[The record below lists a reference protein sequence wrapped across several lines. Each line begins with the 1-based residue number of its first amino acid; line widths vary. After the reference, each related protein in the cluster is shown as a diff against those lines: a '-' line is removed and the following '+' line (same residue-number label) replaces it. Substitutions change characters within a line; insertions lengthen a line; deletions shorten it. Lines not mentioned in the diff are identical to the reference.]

1 MSNLASIRGTA
12 INRPLIVEIPGDYI
26 QAMIQALL
34 DLSAEGEI
42 RTAEDGRLSIFD
54 VIQCVGIKGNPR
66 DSWKRLTDKHP
77 DIMTIS
83 DNVKLPRSDGRGASH
98 LSPVADLAGCL
109 EIIWLL
115 PGETSKKMLRIGA
128 KIAASVVEQITRP
141 AVEAIEPVE
150 PPKLSRMQLLLQV
163 VSEMAEH
170 EQKLEELEEKTLEH
184 KQALELIREQQTLI
198 EGQQSL
204 IQSQQERVKLM
215 AEESQSNIT
224 DINAELG
231 RYSDPTGKF
240 YTILGYASLM
250 GVNIGFE
257 EAKSLGR
264 TAAAY
269 CRANGLT
276 KETIHDARFGT
287 VGNYPVEALTHAF
300 KLRGLIA

>member
-1 MSNLASIRGTA
+1 MSNLTSIGESV
-12 INRPLIVEIPGDYI
+12 INRPLTVEIPGEYV

-34 DLSAEGEI
+34 NLSAEGEI
-42 RTAEDGRLSIFD
+42 RIAEDGRLSVFD
-54 VIQCVGIKGNPR
+54 VIQAAGVKGNPR
-66 DSWKRLTDKHP
+66 DSWKRLTDSHP
-77 DIMTIS
+77 DVVGKL

-98 LSPVADLAGCL
+98 LSPVADIAGCL

-115 PGETSKKMLRIGA
+115 PGDASKKLRRIGA
-128 KIAASVVEQITRP
+128 QITASVVEQITT
-141 AVEAIEPVE
+141 PVE

-170 EQKLEELEEKTLEH
+170 EEKIEELEEKTAEH
-184 KQALELIREQQTLI
+184 NRALELVREQQTLI
-198 EGQQSL
+198 GEQQSL
-204 IQSQQERVKLM
+204 IRLM

-240 YTILGYASLM
+240 YTILGYASLQ
-250 GVNIGFE
+250 GINIGFE

-287 VGNYPVEALTHAF
+287 VGNYPAEALAHAF
-300 KLRGLIA
+300 KLQGLIA

>member
-1 MSNLASIRGTA
+1 MSNLASIHGTP
-12 INRPLIVEIPGDYI
+12 INRPLIVEIPGEYV

-42 RTAEDGRLSIFD
+42 RTADDGRLSIFD
-54 VIQCVGIKGNPR
+54 VIQAAGVKGNPR
-66 DSWKRLTDKHP
+66 DSWKRLTESHP
-77 DIMTIS
+77 DVVEIS

-98 LSPVADLAGCL
+98 LSPVADIAGCL
-109 EIIWLL
+109 EIIWRL
-115 PGETSKKMLRIGA
+115 PGDVSKKLRRIGA
-128 KIAASVVEQITRP
+128 QVTASVVEQATKP
-141 AVEAIEPVE
+141 VESLESAE

-184 KQALELIREQQTLI
+184 KQALEIIREQQSLI

-204 IQSQQERVKLM
+204 IQLQQERVRLM

-240 YTILGYASLM
+240 YTILGYASLK
-250 GVNIGFE
+250 GVNVGFE

-287 VGNYPVEALTHAF
+287 VGNYPVEALGHAF